1 MAASYSTFHNEDDDG
16 GREPRDQAGPSSARP
31 HTQTEETLNQWLSSP
46 LVAAPRSRSLPRN
59 GQAEHPSSH
68 LWSHLR
74 TSVNA
79 TSALRSAKTDREA
92 RRRNRRAAA
101 ESDAS
106 AGWVDSEGLGDFLPG
121 SGRRRARNSR
131 RESTNAE
138 SDAAKKAEEGPMR
151 SWTPLAHYWQGQPAG
166 KARRSVY
173 GTPGESQ
180 SVAAGESGIHA
191 AGSSISQT
199 VNMSAPVVMEEPES
213 LIDGNPAHIPRGENP
228 LAYTDTKDLL
238 DSESDSDSDSEDE
251 EKETEGQ
258 PAGPR
263 IHLLGGNRTGSAT
276 AGSATLSR
284 LWSSTYSK
292 LSHPSPLTKGVTKCV
307 VAYFLASLFTYSP
320 QISTFMAHLLPS
332 HDHDD
337 LVPFGNLHMIATV
350 AVYFHPARTFG
361 SMIEADIFAMG
372 AFLFSM
378 SLTFV
383 SMLAAVKLH
392 DLGHPHLSNLISVFV
407 FLAGGMA
414 LVGYA
419 KVKMGK
425 PTFNT
430 ACSLIYVSTFTVV
443 VKEGAVHLGEFET
456 DKVWQVT
463 LVIFAG
469 TLVANLVCFTVW
481 PQSATTNLHN
491 DVSRV
496 LDAYSTLLRIL
507 TRTFLLEDHAN
518 IHIRSSRVR
527 AAIAAHHSAYT
538 SMQKN
543 LGEARY
549 EAPFDPRIR
558 GRVKLMQE
566 AVDSLNRLG
575 GHLQGLRSSCATQHE
590 TLEKNQREE
599 DSSDASPSFK
609 PFLNAIGPHMRSLV
623 FTCSQSLQ
631 ALEGAT
637 RKDATLEAFEELEA
651 DLIAAVRR
659 FRHEQVAALKTMS
672 TIEPTSDDASPLAS
686 MIDSA
691 RNGPTENDESI
702 VVVFFFVFNLE
713 ELAQE
718 LTGLVKIMRLLSER
732 AKEIRAQTWTQWLT
746 GLFAFDRLRRA
757 MRLPFRET
765 HKPVPAPV
773 TFPANQRH
781 TPSTAHT
788 PVARDRAQRLSYK
801 LWSFGEFFKQ
811 RDVKFAIKTG
821 FGCAI
826 LAAPA
831 FMAETRPT
839 FVEYKGQWALVSF
852 MVVLSPTVGQSNQ
865 MSLHRIIG
873 TIFGAVVAAAG
884 YWLFEDN
891 NVVLPFFGAIFSIPC
906 FQYIVGKPHL
916 ASSGRFVLLTFNLTC
931 LYSYNLRKTNV
942 EVESVAFERTVAVI
956 IGVVW
961 ATILNHLLWP
971 NEARRELA
979 NGLSDLL
986 FKLSWLYQCL
996 VIAYSSED
1004 PHLQERGRSVS
1015 RRPTAPSQ
1023 LESQPLLE
1031 EYSPTI
1037 FFSTAHDSSFPTPL
1051 FQSLELH
1058 IQFQLVRLE
1067 SLLAQTRHEPRLKGP
1082 FPIRQYREYLTACTD
1097 VLDKLH
1103 SMRCI
1108 ISREEWRRVRQGWI
1122 VPCNVERREMVGNVL
1137 LFFHLLAT
1145 SSTLKTPLPP
1155 YLPPA
1160 ERSRQALLGK
1170 VRNLPLRIA
1179 RRGPLST
1186 STTTTDTILLH
1197 SYLLAMHDL
1206 VANLEKLGVLSWEM
1220 FGVLG

>member
-1 MAASYSTFHNEDDDG
+1 MAAAYSTFIGDGNDDDND
-16 GREPRDQAGPSSARP
+16 GREARSHAGPSSARP
-31 HTQTEETLNQWLSSP
+31 HTQTEETLNQWLSSA
-46 LVAAPRSRSLPRN
+46 LLAAPRSRSVPRN
-59 GQAEHPSSH
+59 GQDEHSSRQH
-68 LWSHLR
+68 WSHLR

-79 TSALRSAKTDREA
+79 TSALRAAKTDREA

-101 ESDAS
+101 DNDAN
-106 AGWVDSEGLGDFLPG
+106 AGWVDSEGLGEYLPG
-121 SGRRRARNSR
+121 SSKRKPRIGRRDSAAV
-131 RESTNAE
+131 EAE
-138 SDAAKKAEEGPMR
+138 ATKKVEEGPMS
-151 SWTPLAHYWQGQPAG
+151 SWTPLAHYWQGQPGG
-166 KARRSVY
+166 KTRRSVY
-173 GTPGESQ
+173 GTPGDSQ
-180 SVAAGESGIHA
+180 SVAAGESRIDP

-199 VNMSAPVVMEEPES
+199 VNLPAPTVMEEPES
-213 LIDGNPAHIPRGENP
+213 FISSDPAHIPRGENP
-228 LAYTDTKDLL
+228 LAFADTKDLL
-238 DSESDSDSDSEDE
+238 DSDSDSDSDSEDD
-251 EKETEGQ
+251 EKDAADQ
-258 PAGPR
+258 AAGSKTD
-263 IHLLGGNRTGSAT
+263 LLGGNRTGSAT
-276 AGSATLSR
+276 AGSTMLGR
-284 LWSSTYSK
+284 LMTSTYSK
-292 LSHPSPLTKGVTKCV
+292 LSYPSPLTKGVTKCV

-320 QISTFMAHLLPS
+320 HVSTFMAHLLPN

-372 AFLFSM
+372 AFLFSV
-378 SLTFV
+378 SLTFI
-383 SMLAAVKLH
+383 SMLAAEKLH
-392 DLGHPHLSNLISVFV
+392 DLGHPFLSNFISVFF

-507 TRTFLLEDHAN
+507 TRTFLLEDHTN

-590 TLEKNQREE
+590 TLEKIQREE

-623 FTCSQSLQ
+623 FTCSRTLH

-651 DLIAAVRR
+651 DLTSAVRR
-659 FRHEQVAALKTMS
+659 FQHEQVAALKTMS
-672 TIEPTSDDASPLAS
+672 TIEPKSDDASPLAS

-691 RNGPTENDESI
+691 RKGPTENDESI

-732 AKEIRAQTWTQWLT
+732 AKEIRAQSWGQWLA
-746 GLFAFDRLRRA
+746 GLFALDRLRRA
-757 MRLPFRET
+757 IRLPFRET
-765 HKPVPAPV
+765 HRPVPASV

-788 PVARDRAQRLSYK
+788 PVAKDRAQRLSYK
-801 LWSFGEFFKQ
+801 LWSLGEFFKQ

-831 FMAETRPT
+831 FLAETRPI
-839 FVEYKGQWALVSF
+839 FVQYKGQWALVSF

-865 MSLHRIIG
+865 MSVHRIIG
-873 TIFGAVVAAAG
+873 
-884 YWLFEDN
+884 E
-891 NVVLPFFGAIFSIPC
+891 
-906 FQYIVGKPHL
+906 
-916 ASSGRFVLLTFNLTC
+916 
-931 LYSYNLRKTNV
+931 
-942 EVESVAFERTVAVI
+942 
-956 IGVVW
+956 
-961 ATILNHLLWP
+961 
-971 NEARRELA
+971 
-979 NGLSDLL
+979 
-986 FKLSWLYQCL
+986 
-996 VIAYSSED
+996 
-1004 PHLQERGRSVS
+1004 
-1015 RRPTAPSQ
+1015 
-1023 LESQPLLE
+1023 
-1031 EYSPTI
+1031 
-1037 FFSTAHDSSFPTPL
+1037 
-1051 FQSLELH
+1051 
-1058 IQFQLVRLE
+1058 
-1067 SLLAQTRHEPRLKGP
+1067 
-1082 FPIRQYREYLTACTD
+1082 
-1097 VLDKLH
+1097 
-1103 SMRCI
+1103 
-1108 ISREEWRRVRQGWI
+1108 
-1122 VPCNVERREMVGNVL
+1122 
-1137 LFFHLLAT
+1137 
-1145 SSTLKTPLPP
+1145 
-1155 YLPPA
+1155 
-1160 ERSRQALLGK
+1160 
-1170 VRNLPLRIA
+1170 
-1179 RRGPLST
+1179 
-1186 STTTTDTILLH
+1186 
-1197 SYLLAMHDL
+1197 
-1206 VANLEKLGVLSWEM
+1206 
-1220 FGVLG
+1220 